1 MREVSGGL
9 TSDPISKWT
18 DLSSSVDDYLLAN
31 MEKMGFTRPSPVQS
45 QVIPSMIE
53 RNEILC
59 AAPTGSGKT
68 IAYLVPLFQIMR
80 EPNKLTGPRAIIV
93 LPTRE
98 LALQVETEAK
108 RLSSGKD
115 FFICLLTKVTGKT
128 LNKKDDGGNS
138 VQNAD
143 LVITTPTR
151 LLALVKGG
159 KVDLHSVHNL
169 VLDEADKL
177 LDDSFLSEMDV
188 VISACSNSKLL
199 VCMFSATFHPSI
211 EELAKTVMKAPLRI
225 SVGTENTTVETVKQ
239 KLTYCGDERGKVIA
253 IQDRLRSGIKPPVLI
268 FVQTKERANALYKE
282 LMYDNIN
289 VDVISAD
296 RTPEE
301 RETTVMRFKQGK
313 VWFLIATDL
322 VARGLDFEGIN
333 LVLNY
338 DMPASPN
345 DYIHRVGRTGRMGRE
360 GTAET
365 FYTDEDVPFLRSIV
379 NVLKNSGQPVP
390 SWLANFQATS
400 RVMGR
405 IRKLNQV

>member
-313 VWFLIATDL
+313 
-322 VARGLDFEGIN
+322 E
-333 LVLNY
+333 
-338 DMPASPN
+338 
-345 DYIHRVGRTGRMGRE
+345 
-360 GTAET
+360 
-365 FYTDEDVPFLRSIV
+365 
-379 NVLKNSGQPVP
+379 
-390 SWLANFQATS
+390 
-400 RVMGR
+400 
-405 IRKLNQV
+405 